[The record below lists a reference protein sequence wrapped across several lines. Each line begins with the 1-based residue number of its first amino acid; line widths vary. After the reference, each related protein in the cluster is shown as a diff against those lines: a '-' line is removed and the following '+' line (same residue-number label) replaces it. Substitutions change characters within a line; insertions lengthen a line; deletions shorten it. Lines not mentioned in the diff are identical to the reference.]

1 MPNPDESVCI
11 TTLYGLIS
19 ETCWLLWNARNMK
32 FSRLWTR
39 VEPWTV
45 NCAITFSTYP
55 YTVLWKCPKVYC
67 SVTQSLAWPLY
78 SFTKWVMYRWEQPN
92 EISQH
97 LVSATP
103 PLIGCVSLNTFLNS
117 ESCYFIFKKVYNN
130 ATLEWH
136 RTLNDCI
143 LISNEHVF
151 QKGRANKNL
160 ICFTALIC
168 SVHKAKTEV
177 VLVMGAV

>member
-1 MPNPDESVCI
+1 MVDDCSNPFL
-11 TTLYGLIS
+11 TL
-19 ETCWLLWNARNMK
+19 
-32 FSRLWTR
+32 
-39 VEPWTV
+39 
-45 NCAITFSTYP
+45 TF
-55 YTVLWKCPKVYC
+55 
-67 SVTQSLAWPLY
+67 PLVQV
-78 SFTKWVMYRWEQPN
+78 SGA
-92 EISQH
+92 SQIH
-97 LVSATP
+97 
-103 PLIGCVSLNTFLNS
+103 
-117 ESCYFIFKKVYNN
+117 FIIKKSNNN
-130 ATLEWH
+130 ATPEWH